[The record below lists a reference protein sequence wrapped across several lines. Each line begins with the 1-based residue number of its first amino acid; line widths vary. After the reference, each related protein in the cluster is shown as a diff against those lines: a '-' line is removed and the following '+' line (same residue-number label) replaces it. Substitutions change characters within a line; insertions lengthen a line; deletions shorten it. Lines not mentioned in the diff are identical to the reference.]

1 VDRAESAVFSWRGVE
16 RSMSTWLTARAEF
29 EGVYANLARGKRNWQ
44 LVAFGLLAVLVI
56 ETIGYVRLSLT
67 ARVTPYVVEVD
78 KLGLARALGPVE
90 ALRHTDTRLVV
101 SQIAEFVRDVRTI
114 VPSDVA
120 EGEVMS
126 RAYGFVDQGGAA
138 FLNAYFTDPRNNPHA
153 LGRLMTRTAEVTAVL
168 PSGPGWRVQWVETE
182 YPVDGGTPDVHPW
195 EAYVGV
201 RLSPPE
207 TTESIERNPL
217 GVYITSITWTRV
229 GAPA

>member
-1 VDRAESAVFSWRGVE
+1 
-16 RSMSTWLTARAEF
+16 MSTWLTARAEF

-44 LVAFGLLAVLVI
+44 LMAFGLVAVLVI
-56 ETIGYVRLSLT
+56 ETVGYVRLSLT

-78 KLGLARALGPVE
+78 KLGRARAFGPLE
-90 ALRHTDTRLVV
+90 PLRRTDARLVV

-120 EGEVMS
+120 EGDVMS
-126 RAYGFVDQGGAA
+126 RAYAFVDQGGAA
-138 FLNAYFTDPRNNPHA
+138 FLNAYFTDPKNNPHA
-153 LGRLMTRTAEVTAVL
+153 LARLMTRTAEVTAVL

-182 YPVDGGTPDVHPW
+182 YPVDGGTPVARPW

-217 GVYITSITWTRV
+217 GVYITTITWTRV

>member
-1 VDRAESAVFSWRGVE
+1 
-16 RSMSTWLTARAEF
+16 MSTWLTARAEF
-29 EGVYANLARGKRNWQ
+29 EGVYAILARGKRNWQ
-44 LVAFGLLAVLVI
+44 LVAFGLLAVLLT
-56 ETIGYVRLSLT
+56 ETLGFVRLSLT

-78 KLGLARALGPVE
+78 KLGLAPAFGPVE
-90 ALRHTDTRLVV
+90 PLRRADTRLVV
-101 SQIAEFVRDVRTI
+101 AQIAEFVRDVRMI

-120 EGEVMS
+120 EGDVMG
-126 RAYGFVDQGGAA
+126 RAYGFVDQNVAA

-153 LGRLMTRTAEVTAVL
+153 LARLITRTAVVTAVL

-182 YPVDGGTPDVHPW
+182 YPVDGGPSIAHPW
-195 EAYVGV
+195 EAYLGV

>member
-1 VDRAESAVFSWRGVE
+1 
-16 RSMSTWLTARAEF
+16 
-29 EGVYANLARGKRNWQ
+29 
-44 LVAFGLLAVLVI
+44 VLVT
-56 ETIGYVRLSLT
+56 ETLGYVRLSLT

-90 ALRHTDTRLVV
+90 PLRHTDTRLVV
-101 SQIAEFVRDVRTI
+101 SQIAEFVREVRTI

-120 EGEVMS
+120 EGEVMA
-126 RAYGFVDQGGAA
+126 RAYAFVDQGGAA

-168 PSGPGWRVQWVETE
+168 PSGPGGGGWRVQWVETE
-182 YPVDGGTPDVHPW
+182 YPVDGGTPEVHPW

>member
-1 VDRAESAVFSWRGVE
+1 MSSWLRARE
-16 RSMSTWLTARAEF
+16 EF

-44 LVAFGLLAVLVI
+44 LMAFGLVAVLVI
-56 ETIGYVRLSLT
+56 ETIGYVRVSLT

-78 KLGLARALGPVE
+78 RLGLARALGPVE
-90 ALRHTDTRLVV
+90 PLRRADTRLVIA
-101 SQIAEFVRDVRTI
+101 QIAEFMRDVRTI

-120 EGEVMS
+120 EGEVMA
-126 RAYGFVDQGGAA
+126 RAYAFVDQGGAA

-153 LGRLMTRTAEVTAVL
+153 LARLMTRTAEVTAVL
-168 PSGPGWRVQWVETE
+168 PSGPGAVGGWRVQWVETE
-182 YPVDGGTPDVHPW
+182 YPIDGGASVARPW
-195 EAYVGV
+195 EAYIGV

-229 GAPA
+229 GAPG

>member
-1 VDRAESAVFSWRGVE
+1 
-16 RSMSTWLTARAEF
+16 MSTWLTARAEF

-44 LVAFGLLAVLVI
+44 LVAFGLLVVLVT
-56 ETIGYVRLSLT
+56 ETLGFVRLSLT

-90 ALRHTDTRLVV
+90 PLRRTDTRLVV
-101 SQIAEFVRDVRTI
+101 SQIAEFVREVRTI

-120 EGEVMS
+120 EGEVMA

-153 LGRLMTRTAEVTAVL
+153 LGRVMTRTAEVTAVL

-182 YPVDGGTPDVHPW
+182 YPVDGGAPAVHPW
-195 EAYVGV
+195 EAYVSV